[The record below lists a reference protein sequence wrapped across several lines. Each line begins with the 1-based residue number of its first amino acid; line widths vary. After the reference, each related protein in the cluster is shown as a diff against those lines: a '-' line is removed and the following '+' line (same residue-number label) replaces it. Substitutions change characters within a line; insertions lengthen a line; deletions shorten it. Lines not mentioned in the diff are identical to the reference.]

1 MPNRRTV
8 IISGLLV
15 MTLLMFPVGTVS
27 AQECSLDA
35 DQLNPLVD
43 VYNENLDQV
52 PGLVKGQLSDQR
64 IDVRIDAADGER
76 RFAVSTD
83 SDGRVTQFEEAVA
96 EDPTVRVETDES
108 TTCDVITSDDPAATF
123 NQAYENGDI
132 EVTGVGVT
140 NRVKIGAV
148 KVGVSVV
155 KSLSGLF

>member
-1 MPNRRTV
+1 
-8 IISGLLV
+8 
-15 MTLLMFPVGTVS
+15 MFPVGTAS
-27 AQECSLDA
+27 AQECSLEA
-35 DQLNPLVD
+35 DELTPLVD

-64 IDVRIDAADGER
+64 IDVQVDAADGER

-83 SDGRVTQFEEAVA
+83 ADGRITQLEEAVA

-108 TTCDVITSDDPAATF
+108 TACDIITSDDPAATF
-123 NQAYENGDI
+123 NQAYEDGSI

-148 KVGVSVV
+148 KVGVGVL